1 MGKKSEES
9 RDSYNQ
15 IAFEYDT
22 SEEAR
27 YTAFHIAELVNTI
40 ELKENDVVLDVACG
54 TGTLLGKLNNIKKIH
69 ACGIDISEKMID
81 VARQKY
87 PRITFKVQPYY
98 PLQFEDESI
107 DVITVCCAFHHF
119 ENPQNFVDECK
130 RVLKK
135 NGRVYIADPNYSPL
149 VRFLANTIMF
159 RLTKKGDVKVYSE
172 EELKEF
178 FTKARFIKVESYKK
192 GLGIFLKATK

>member
-15 IAFEYDT
+15 MAFEYDT
-22 SEEAR
+22 SDEGR

-40 ELKENDVVLDVACG
+40 GLKENDVVLDVACG

-87 PRITFKVQPYY
+87 PRITFKAQPCY

-119 ENPQNFVDECK
+119 ENPQNFIDECK

-135 NGRVYIADPNYSPL
+135 NGRIYIADPNYSPL

-178 FTKARFIKVESYKK
+178 FTKARFTKVESYKK

>member
-54 TGTLLGKLNNIKKIH
+54 EYVIIMLKGENAVIKRV
-69 ACGIDISEKMID
+69 SELPQSMK
-81 VARQKY
+81 
-87 PRITFKVQPYY
+87 
-98 PLQFEDESI
+98 
-107 DVITVCCAFHHF
+107 F
-119 ENPQNFVDECK
+119 ENYCQRPIT
-130 RVLKK
+130 RH
-135 NGRVYIADPNYSPL
+135 Y
-149 VRFLANTIMF
+149 
-159 RLTKKGDVKVYSE
+159 
-172 EELKEF
+172 
-178 FTKARFIKVESYKK
+178 
-192 GLGIFLKATK
+192 

>member
-1 MGKKSEES
+1 MKQITNKEYEEWQKYKAEKAKGHVLLPDTV
-9 RDSYNQ
+9 RFICEANG
-15 IAFEYDT
+15 YD
-22 SEEAR
+22 
-27 YTAFHIAELVNTI
+27 AE
-40 ELKENDVVLDVACG
+40 
-54 TGTLLGKLNNIKKIH
+54 KIH

-87 PRITFKVQPYY
+87 PRITFKAQPCY

-119 ENPQNFVDECK
+119 ENPQNFIDECK

-192 GLGIFLKATK
+192 GLGIFLTATK